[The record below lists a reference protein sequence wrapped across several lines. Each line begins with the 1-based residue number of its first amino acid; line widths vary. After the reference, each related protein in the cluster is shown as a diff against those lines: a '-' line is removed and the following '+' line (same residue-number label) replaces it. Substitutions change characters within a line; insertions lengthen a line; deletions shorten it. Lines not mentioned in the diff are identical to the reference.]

1 MATTTNKHCFYTPQ
15 TSLLAPPLAEGGGK
29 DKVEVGVSSKQS
41 CSDCPEQ
48 AGCEVSKKV
57 HHDDDV
63 VTSSSCESRDSTTI
77 SASSGSSANKTMEP
91 PSPLSVEDSNVDVT
105 GTTVLLSA
113 SNHSFDTTEEEE
125 EIEVRKEDGA
135 TELFL
140 LIECAKWKDVCDRW
154 VFEVTL

>member
-15 TSLLAPPLAEGGGK
+15 TSLLAPPLAEGK
-29 DKVEVGVSSKQS
+29 DSTVEVVVSSERS

-48 AGCEVSKKV
+48 EGSEVSKKV
-57 HHDDDV
+57 HDDDDV

-91 PSPLSVEDSNVDVT
+91 PSPLSMEDSNVDVT
-105 GTTVLLSA
+105 GTTTILLSA

-140 LIECAKWKDVCDRW
+140 LIECAKWKDVCDR
-154 VFEVTL
+154 

>member
-1 MATTTNKHCFYTPQ
+1 MYLKYVTMATTTNKHCFYTPQ
-15 TSLLAPPLAEGGGK
+15 TSLVAPPLAEGK
-29 DKVEVGVSSKQS
+29 DSPVEVVVSSERS

-48 AGCEVSKKV
+48 AGSEVSKKV
-57 HHDDDV
+57 HHDDA

-77 SASSGSSANKTMEP
+77 SSASSGSSANKTMEP

-113 SNHSFDTTEEEE
+113 SNHSFDTTDEEE

-140 LIECAKWKDVCDRW
+140 LIEGAKWKDVCDR
-154 VFEVTL
+154 

>member
-29 DKVEVGVSSKQS
+29 DSTVELVVSSERS
-41 CSDCPEQ
+41 CSECPEQ
-48 AGCEVSKKV
+48 AASEVSKKV
-57 HHDDDV
+57 HHDDV
-63 VTSSSCESRDSTTI
+63 VTSSSCDSRDSTTI
-77 SASSGSSANKTMEP
+77 SASSGSSSNKTMEP
-91 PSPLSVEDSNVDVT
+91 PSPLSVEDSKVDVT

-113 SNHSFDTTEEEE
+113 SNHSFDTTEDEE

-140 LIECAKWKDVCDRW
+140 LIEGAKWKDVCDR
-154 VFEVTL
+154 

>member
-29 DKVEVGVSSKQS
+29 DKVEVGVSSEQS

-57 HHDDDV
+57 HHDDV
-63 VTSSSCESRDSTTI
+63 VTSSSCDSRDSTTI

-105 GTTVLLSA
+105 GTTTILLSA

-140 LIECAKWKDVCDRW
+140 LIECAKWKDVCDR
-154 VFEVTL
+154 

>member
-15 TSLLAPPLAEGGGK
+15 TSLLAPPLTEGGGN
-29 DKVEVGVSSKQS
+29 DSTVEVVVSSERS

-48 AGCEVSKKV
+48 AASEVSKKV

-77 SASSGSSANKTMEP
+77 FASSGSSANKTMEP

-113 SNHSFDTTEEEE
+113 SNHSFDTTEGEE

-140 LIECAKWKDVCDRW
+140 LIEGAKWKDVCDR
-154 VFEVTL
+154 